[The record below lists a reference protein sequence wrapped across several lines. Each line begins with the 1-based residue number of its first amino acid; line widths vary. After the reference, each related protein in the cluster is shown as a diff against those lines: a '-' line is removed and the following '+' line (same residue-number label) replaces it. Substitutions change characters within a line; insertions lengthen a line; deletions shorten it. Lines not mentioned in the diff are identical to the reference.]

1 MKVAVY
7 LSMLLLLGPMLRF
20 AGVVISALFLAVM
33 VGVGLYLIFSRKDR
47 AASGPQQG
55 YAPQVVVVVPAEQWP
70 WPAPAMVPAAQTPAA
85 VSDVRTVHPAR
96 RPREDRP
103 PLWVR
108 PGQ

>member
-1 MKVAVY
+1 MKVGVY

-20 AGVVISALFLAVM
+20 AGVVISALFLLAM
-33 VGVGLYLIFSRKDR
+33 VAVGLYLIFHRKDR
-47 AASGPQQG
+47 AEGGPQQPL
-55 YAPQVVVVVPAEQWP
+55 APPVVVLVPADRWP
-70 WPAPAMVPAAQTPAA
+70 WPYPVPAPATQQIAAAEDLR
-85 VSDVRTVHPAR
+85 SVHPAR